1 MFEILNDFLMK
12 LIIRPS
18 HSDWDDLNELLTE
31 NKETAAENDI
41 IMFGLFVIAIGLIM
55 VFFIVGISI

>member
-12 LIIRPS
+12 LRIRPS

-31 NKETAAENDI
+31 NKETATENDI